1 MDELDQL
8 FKSHKEA
15 FDRLEPRS
23 NSWTTIKEAVDKGNE
38 SDVEKHIHRPVHR
51 RSLLKLAAALVLL
64 LGVTSVW
71 LLNWRGQQAK
81 FDQIVLHSPQ
91 GEPVRLDPA
100 QNKFT
105 LVQFWAS
112 GNAIC
117 TEENCYY
124 YLPAYEKYK
133 DHGFE
138 IYAISVDED
147 INAWV
152 NGIEENHLPWIHVS
166 DLKGWDSPV
175 CIECNIT
182 KVPSNFL
189 LNHKGKI
196 IARDLDAKD
205 LEITLD
211 RLLAL
216 Q

>member
-100 QNKFT
+100 QTNSPWYSSGPPVMLSVRRKIVITTCQPMKSTRITVSKFT
-105 LVQFWAS
+105 LFRWTRTSTPGSTALKK
-112 GNAIC
+112 ITC
-117 TEENCYY
+117 
-124 YLPAYEKYK
+124 P
-133 DHGFE
+133 GFMCPT
-138 IYAISVDED
+138 
-147 INAWV
+147 W
-152 NGIEENHLPWIHVS
+152 
-166 DLKGWDSPV
+166 KGGFPV